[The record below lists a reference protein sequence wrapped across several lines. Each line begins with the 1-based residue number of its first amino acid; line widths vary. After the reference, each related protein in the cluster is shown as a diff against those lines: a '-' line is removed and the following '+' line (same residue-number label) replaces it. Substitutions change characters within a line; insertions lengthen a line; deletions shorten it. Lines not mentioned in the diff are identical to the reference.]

1 MKMREYIPAWAE
13 QGEGLSKI
21 RYAELKAFCLR
32 YQERK
37 RLAASLLGPH
47 DRSYETIP
55 TGSGIVSDP
64 TLNAVEKREKLLAE
78 NALIDQCLQDVAGGE
93 WAEALRQS
101 VCQGKALQHI
111 EPQFLPTSN
120 RNVFFLARKAF
131 FKKLDE
137 MR

>member
-1 MKMREYIPAWAE
+1 MREYIPAWAE

-37 RLAASLLGPH
+37 RLAASLLGPR
-47 DRSYETIP
+47 DQSYETIP
-55 TGSGIVSDP
+55 TGSGIASDP
-64 TLNAVEKREKLLAE
+64 TFRAVEKREKLLQE
-78 NALIDQCLQDVAGGE
+78 NALIDQCLQEVAGGA
-93 WAEALRQS
+93 WAEALRQN
-101 VCQGKALQHI
+101 VCQGKALEHI
-111 EPQFLPTSN
+111 EPQLLPTST